1 MDSDSDGVTEVE
13 VVEVKV
19 EGDDEH
25 VEAEVEFDDV
35 AQDIEQTGAGAAA
48 AVRQAEAEGL
58 TLLPSDDNVTGYRG
72 VRKNCHGG
80 RAKPFHASVWRAG
93 KHVHLGCFST
103 IEEAALAHDQRT

>member
-1 MDSDSDGVTEVE
+1 MDINSDSDSDDDDGVEEVG
-13 VVEVKV
+13 VVEVK
-19 EGDDEH
+19 
-25 VEAEVEFDDV
+25 AEVEDADD
-35 AQDIEQTGAGAAA
+35 APQDMEQTGAGAEA
-48 AVRQAEAEGL
+48 AVRQAEDEGL